1 MLSSAIDPGSSEFG
15 TISAQTASASKFYK
29 LKVSSV
35 RRETRDAIVVAFHVP
50 PELEDR
56 FRFVQG
62 QFLTVRAQIE
72 GVEVRR
78 SYSICS
84 AVQDGTLR
92 VGIKRTPGG
101 VFSTWAV
108 EHLRAGDTLD
118 VMPPDGRFHTQLCP
132 NRVRQYVAFAV
143 GSGITPIFSIIKTT
157 LIAEP
162 KSKFTL
168 FYGDRS
174 SASVMLRD
182 DLSDLKD
189 SYLDRFSLFHVM
201 TREHQDTD
209 LLNGRITADKAEQL
223 LQTFCKGQQMD
234 AAFLCGPFDM
244 MQTVSSRLRGL
255 GIADEQIKME
265 LFTTG
270 AIAERVDGK
279 RQRTT
284 ETAGE
289 CRVGVIVDGVRHAF
303 TMLKG
308 NESVLDAGLRQGLEL
323 RHSCKSG
330 VCATCR
336 AKLLEGQVD
345 MDANYALEDYEVARG
360 FILCCQS
367 YPVTDELLIDFDQ
380 DS

>member
-1 MLSSAIDPGSSEFG
+1 
-15 TISAQTASASKFYK
+15 
-29 LKVSSV
+29 
-35 RRETRDAIVVAFHVP
+35 
-50 PELEDR
+50 
-56 FRFVQG
+56 
-62 QFLTVRAQIE
+62 
-72 GVEVRR
+72 
-78 SYSICS
+78 
-84 AVQDGTLR
+84 
-92 VGIKRTPGG
+92 
-101 VFSTWAV
+101 
-108 EHLRAGDTLD
+108 
-118 VMPPDGRFHTQLCP
+118 
-132 NRVRQYVAFAV
+132 
-143 GSGITPIFSIIKTT
+143 
-157 LIAEP
+157 
-162 KSKFTL
+162 
-168 FYGDRS
+168 
-174 SASVMLRD
+174 MLRD